1 MFTFIRAT
9 CAHRFAAGGPR
20 HRFAPALARLAARS
34 AAGLALALGTALGGA
49 GAAFAAQANA
59 AIPVVAAENFYGD
72 VVKQIGGS
80 HVDVTSILSN
90 PDQDPHLFEAS
101 PKTARALQNAR
112 VVVYNGADYD
122 PWMTKLLSATNSGKN
137 GGKPGS
143 TRTTIVAA
151 DLVGK
156 KAGDNPHL
164 WYDPKTMPT
173 VARAVSAALGA
184 ADPAHKSVYDANLAT
199 FLASLQPVDAKVAAL
214 RSRYKGQPVTAT
226 EPVFGYMS
234 DAIGL
239 DMRNLRFQLAA
250 MNDTEASASDI
261 AAFERDLRER
271 RVRVLIYN
279 SQATEALTRRMLALA
294 QQSKVPSVSVTE
306 TQPAG
311 VNFQQWMLTQLDALD
326 KALSASAST
335 QTPAQH

>member
-1 MFTFIRAT
+1 MSAIT
-9 CAHRFAAGGPR
+9 
-20 HRFAPALARLAARS
+20 
-34 AAGLALALGTALGGA
+34 AAGLMSVRTVRLPGRLAQAAAALKRAAMPAMAACLVLGALLGPGATAQA
-49 GAAFAAQANA
+49 ADAPGAAL
-59 AIPVVAAENFYGD
+59 PVVAAENFYGG
-72 VVKQIGGS
+72 VVKQIGGAYVS
-80 HVDVTSILSN
+80 VTSILSN

-101 PKTARALQNAR
+101 PKTARALQHAR
-112 VVVYNGADYD
+112 LVVYNGADYD
-122 PWMTKLLSATNSGKN
+122 PWMTKLLAASSSGS
-137 GGKPGS
+137 GQ
-143 TRTTIVAA
+143 RAIVVAA

-164 WYDPKTMPT
+164 WYDPRTMPA

-184 ADPAHKSVYDANLAT
+184 ADPAHKSVYDANLAA
-199 FLASLQPVDAKVAAL
+199 FLGSLKPIDDKVAAL
-214 RSRYKGQPVTAT
+214 RAQYKGQPVTAT

-239 DMRNLRFQLAA
+239 DMRNLRFQMAA

-279 SQATEALTRRMLALA
+279 SQATETLTRRMLGLA
-294 QQSKVPSVSVTE
+294 QQSKVPALSVTE

-311 VNFQQWMLTQLDALD
+311 VDFQQWMLGQLDALA
-326 KALSASAST
+326 KAL
-335 QTPAQH
+335 AQK

>member
-1 MFTFIRAT
+1 MLAISRAKLRT
-9 CAHRFAAGGPR
+9 RS
-20 HRFAPALARLAARS
+20 RLAQA
-34 AAGLALALGTALGGA
+34 AATLTFTTLAAVAGLLGPVR
-49 GAAFAAQANA
+49 AAQADT

-72 VVKQIGGS
+72 VVKQIGGANVS
-80 HVDVTSILSN
+80 VTSILSN

-101 PKTARALQNAR
+101 PKTARALQHAR

-122 PWMTKLLSATNSGKN
+122 PWMSKLLGATQ
-137 GGKPGS
+137 GGQ
-143 TRTTIVAA
+143 RTTIVAA

-164 WYDPKTMPT
+164 WYDPQTMPA

-199 FLASLQPVDAKVAAL
+199 FLGSLKPIDAKVAAL
-214 RSRYKGQPVTAT
+214 RAQYKGVPVTAT

-271 RVRVLIYN
+271 RVHVLIYN
-279 SQATEALTRRMLALA
+279 SQATEALTRRMLGLA
-294 QQSKVPSVSVTE
+294 QQSKVPTVSVTE

-311 VNFQQWMLTQLDALD
+311 VNFQQWMLAQLDALG
-326 KALSASAST
+326 KAL
-335 QTPAQH
+335 AQH

>member
-1 MFTFIRAT
+1 MPAITRAVRMT
-9 CAHRFAAGGPR
+9 VRMA
-20 HRFAPALARLAARS
+20 ARLPGRLSHAA
-34 AAGLALALGTALGGA
+34 AALKRAAAPVVAACVALGALLGPCEA
-49 GAAFAAQANA
+49 AHAADAPGAAAPGAALD
-59 AIPVVAAENFYGD
+59 VVAAENFYGD
-72 VVKQIGGS
+72 VVKQIGGAY
-80 HVDVTSILSN
+80 VNVTSILSN

-101 PKTARALQNAR
+101 PKTARALHHAR

-122 PWMTKLLSATNSGKN
+122 PWMTKLLGAT
-137 GGKPGS
+137 GGGQ
-143 TRTTIVAA
+143 RTVIVAA

-164 WYDPKTMPT
+164 WYDPQTMPT

-184 ADPAHKSVYDANLAT
+184 ADPAHKSVYDANLAA
-199 FLASLQPVDAKVAAL
+199 FIGSLKPLDDKVAAL
-214 RSRYKGQPVTAT
+214 RAQYKGLPVTAT

-239 DMRNLRFQLAA
+239 DMRNMRFQMAT

-279 SQATEALTRRMLALA
+279 SQATEAMTRRMLGIAK
-294 QQSKVPSVSVTE
+294 QSKVPTVSVTE

-311 VNFQQWMLTQLDALD
+311 MNFQHWMLAQLDALQT
-326 KALSASAST
+326 AL
-335 QTPAQH
+335 AQK